1 MITFV
6 LLTILKIEGSLN
18 MDWGQISLISVG
30 DVVLR
35 LSLMSYIDGK
45 RRE

>member
-35 LSLMSYIDGK
+35 LSLMTYIDGK